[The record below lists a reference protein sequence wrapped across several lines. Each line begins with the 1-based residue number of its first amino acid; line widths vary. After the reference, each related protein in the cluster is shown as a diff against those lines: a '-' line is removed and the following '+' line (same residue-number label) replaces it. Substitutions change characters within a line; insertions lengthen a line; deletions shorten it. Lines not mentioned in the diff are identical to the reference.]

1 MPGFSANEN
10 APHRSWIAYGLFA
23 TTPAFFGW
31 RQIAQVGAMPF
42 PGVHYLQ
49 AACSPGRQKCSV
61 WLDSSAQLPDVV
73 AEHFTETARFQKVAL
88 HINDQEGALLGAELE
103 RIGFSW
109 DGNDLFSCRHILSLN
124 CRPCVVRWF

>member
-10 APHRSWIAYGLFA
+10 APHRAWIAYGLFA

-42 PGVHYLQ
+42 PGVQHLQ
-49 AACSPGRQKCSV
+49 AVRSPGRQKCSV
-61 WLDSSAQLPDVV
+61 RLDSAAQLPDVV

-88 HINDQEGALLGAELE
+88 HIDDQEGALLRAEPE
-103 RIGFSW
+103 GIGF
-109 DGNDLFSCRHILSLN
+109 G
-124 CRPCVVRWF
+124 